1 MHYAFIEKSNS
12 IENHPKLPHINR
24 TFVTY
29 VSMHQDSVLPC
40 KSKKEEIQD
49 GQLLRGRLK
58 NANEKGYSFV
68 N

>member
-1 MHYAFIEKSNS
+1 MGYAFIEKSNS

-49 GQLLRGRLK
+49 GQLLQGRLEGCK
-58 NANEKGYSFV
+58 LKRL
-68 N
+68 